1 MSADFVPLNEYQ
13 EFTDAEMLDRSQD
26 FYNSVRSRRT
36 VRDYS
41 NRRVSRKVIDQCLL
55 SAGTSPSGANMQP
68 WHFAV
73 MELGDIRSR
82 LRYEAEKEEKEFYDS
97 RATDEWLEALA
108 PLGTNSDKP
117 FLEVAPYVIGVFV
130 QNFGVLSDGRK
141 VKHYYAT
148 ESVGIATGILISALH
163 YSGLATL
170 THTPSPMGFLN
181 EIFQRPDNE
190 RPFLLLVAG
199 YAADVQGN
207 YRITLM
213 VISFV
218 MLVGALLLLMA
229 SRPRPHIH

>member
-1 MSADFVPLNEYQ
+1 M
-13 EFTDAEMLDRSQD
+13 
-26 FYNSVRSRRT
+26 
-36 VRDYS
+36 
-41 NRRVSRKVIDQCLL
+41 
-55 SAGTSPSGANMQP
+55 
-68 WHFAV
+68 
-73 MELGDIRSR
+73 
-82 LRYEAEKEEKEFYDS
+82 
-97 RATDEWLEALA
+97 
-108 PLGTNSDKP
+108 GTNSDKP

-199 YAADVQGN
+199 YPSENALVTKIGRLSLKEISSTVVQ
-207 YRITLM
+207 
-213 VISFV
+213 S
-218 MLVGALLLLMA
+218 
-229 SRPRPHIH
+229 

>member
-199 YAADVQGN
+199 YPYENALVPKIGRLSLKEISSTVVQ
-207 YRITLM
+207 
-213 VISFV
+213 S
-218 MLVGALLLLMA
+218 
-229 SRPRPHIH
+229 

>member
-1 MSADFVPLNEYQ
+1 MRADFVPLNEYR
-13 EFTDAEMLDRSQD
+13 EFTDDEMLDRSQD

-41 NRRVSRKVIDQCLL
+41 NRRVSREVIDRCLM
-55 SAGTSPSGANMQP
+55 SAGTAPSGANMQP

-117 FLEVAPYVIGVFV
+117 FLEIAPYVIGVFV

-199 YAADVQGN
+199 YPSENALVPKIGRLSLKEISSTVVQ
-207 YRITLM
+207 
-213 VISFV
+213 S
-218 MLVGALLLLMA
+218 
-229 SRPRPHIH
+229 

>member
-1 MSADFVPLNEYQ
+1 MCADFVPLNEYQ
-13 EFTDAEMLDRSQD
+13 EFTDDEMLDRSQD

-41 NRRVSRKVIDQCLL
+41 NRRVSREVIDRCLM
-55 SAGTSPSGANMQP
+55 SAGTAPSGANMQP

-117 FLEVAPYVIGVFV
+117 FLETAPYVIGVFV
-130 QNFGVLSDGRK
+130 QNFGVLPDGRK

-148 ESVGIATGILISALH
+148 ESVGISTGILISALH

-199 YAADVQGN
+199 YPSQNALVPKIGRLSLKEISSTVVQ
-207 YRITLM
+207 
-213 VISFV
+213 S
-218 MLVGALLLLMA
+218 
-229 SRPRPHIH
+229 